1 MGALDTSFQSPSA
14 FILHSSNP
22 CTNSYQVTVIT
33 ITGFRE
39 LYDVPRGTRGR
50 WSAAPPELSR
60 WHRGTSALPF
70 GTKDYEMFTYPSLPP
85 LSARRLREHQSV
97 LFHHLASHLL
107 GVQLRRR
114 GESLVPW
121 GGQAELNAPCKPASA
136 PLGPLRPSQPSVWR
150 TRASRAES

>member
-33 ITGFRE
+33 IAGFRE
-39 LYDVPRGTRGR
+39 LYDVPRGPRGR

-60 WHRGTSALPF
+60 WHRGTSALP
-70 GTKDYEMFTYPSLPP
+70 YPSRPP
-85 LSARRLREHQSV
+85 LSVRRLREHQSV
-97 LFHHLASHLL
+97 LFHHLASDLL
-107 GVQLRRR
+107 GVQLRRL

-121 GGQAELNAPCKPASA
+121 GGQAELSAPCKPASA
-136 PLGPLRPSQPSVWR
+136 PPGPLRPSQPSVWR